1 MTDEDRLNNNM
12 PEEPKEPIDLNLM
25 AVIGFNGGVI
35 DGLILHPDNETLIF
49 PLGSQIVVRNVLT
62 RQDQFLKGHTNY
74 ISSLTLSNLDF
85 IKQWKIFSIRTK
97 NL

>member
-1 MTDEDRLNNNM
+1 MTDEAQLNNNL

-49 PLGSQIVVRNVLT
+49 P
-62 RQDQFLKGHTNY
+62 
-74 ISSLTLSNLDF
+74 
-85 IKQWKIFSIRTK
+85 
-97 NL
+97 